1 VAYDAGKRFHE
12 CIRFAKNFRAKFDL
26 FRAETGVFF
35 GRRPRSIASR
45 LAIRGNDIR
54 NQTHLNFVASH
65 QLGRLHV
72 FQHGLTTYITYL
84 SLIVLAHASWF
95 CDSAVVQPSC
105 IGIINVTEMAT
116 KKTTSKEKS
125 TFGKDRRRK
134 HHHWLVTVYYADGE
148 KFGRVYTD
156 KDKASRFAERQ
167 RRSPVVKSARVSQ
180 VS

>member
-1 VAYDAGKRFHE
+1 M
-12 CIRFAKNFRAKFDL
+12 
-26 FRAETGVFF
+26 
-35 GRRPRSIASR
+35 
-45 LAIRGNDIR
+45 
-54 NQTHLNFVASH
+54 
-65 QLGRLHV
+65 
-72 FQHGLTTYITYL
+72 
-84 SLIVLAHASWF
+84 VLAEGLFTCHSASTTF
-95 CDSAVVQPSC
+95 QYRK
-105 IGIINVTEMAT
+105 ITVTKIAT
-116 KKTTSKEKS
+116 KKTTNKEKS